1 MSSNLTSNQEKMTDD
16 NQDMICKDIDA
27 NDITKLIAFYLP
39 QYHPIPENDEW
50 WGKGFTEW
58 TNVAKSKPLFP
69 GHYQPHL
76 PADLGF
82 YDLRLP
88 EVREAQAKLAK
99 EYGIYGFCYYHYWF
113 NGRMILERPF
123 NEVLE
128 SGSPDF
134 PFCLAW
140 ANENWSRR
148 WDGSDREILLEQN
161 YTTYDPIEHIT
172 WLEKAFRDPRY
183 IKIDGKPL
191 FLVYRA
197 AEIPEMEEILKQW
210 REYIES
216 KGYPGIYICF
226 MLPGYSNT
234 GASNIPHLFSQ
245 GFDAH
250 VDFQAGSFTDTNKP
264 QNNVV
269 QKVVIKLKSPLLTI
283 FSTMVGAYIYSYE
296 LIVKRAIMQTANNHR
311 TFPCIFPSWDNS
323 ARRKKSQIITQN
335 DDEKLYSKWLTHAI
349 EVVEKNKGSEK
360 IVFINA
366 WNEWAEGCHLEP
378 DARNDRKFLEITKKT
393 LDLSTSKSQCIS

>member
-1 MSSNLTSNQEKMTDD
+1 MSSNLTSNQDKMIDD
-16 NQDMICKDIDA
+16 NQALICKDIDA

-99 EYGIYGFCYYHYWF
+99 EYGIHGFCYYHYWF
-113 NGRMILERPF
+113 NGRMVLEKPF
-123 NEVLE
+123 NEVLD

-134 PFCLAW
+134 PFCLSW
-140 ANENWSRR
+140 ANENWTKR
-148 WDGSDREILLEQN
+148 WDGLDQEVLLEQN
-161 YTTYDPIEHIT
+161 YDAYDPIEHIT
-172 WLEKAFRDPRY
+172 WLEKAFRDSRY
-183 IKIDGKPL
+183 IRINGKPL
-191 FLVYRA
+191 FLVYKA
-197 AEIPEMEEILKQW
+197 GDIPKIEVIIDQW
-210 REYIES
+210 RTYIES

-226 MLPGYSNT
+226 MRSDCTESGH
-234 GASNIPHLFSQ
+234 SNIPGILDR
-245 GFDAH
+245 GFDAY
-250 VDFQAGSFTDTNKP
+250 VDFQFGYFIDRNQRRES
-264 QNNVV
+264 QNLL
-269 QKVVIKLKSPLLTI
+269 QKLARKIKSPLSTALSLTTSASI
-283 FSTMVGAYIYSYE
+283 SSYRE
-296 LIVKRAIMQTANNHR
+296 AVSKALSQKTTNYK
-311 TFPCIFPSWDNS
+311 TFPCVFPSWDNS
-323 ARRKKSQIITQN
+323 ARRKKGQTITQN
-335 DDEKLYSKWLTHAI
+335 HDEELYGEWLEHATKK
-349 EVVEKNKGSEK
+349 VQSNGKDEK

-378 DARNDRKFLEITKKT
+378 DMKNGHKFLEKTKTVIEKF
-393 LDLSTSKSQCIS
+393 K

>member
-1 MSSNLTSNQEKMTDD
+1 MTIPTDIQEKSLTR
-16 NQDMICKDIDA
+16 
-27 NDITKLIAFYLP
+27 LIAFYLP

-58 TNVAKSKPLFP
+58 TNVSKAKPLFP
-69 GHYQPHL
+69 GHYQPQI

-88 EVREAQAKLAK
+88 EVREAQANLAR
-99 EYGIYGFCYYHYWF
+99 EYGIHGFCYYHYWF

-128 SGSPDF
+128 SGKPDF
-134 PFCLAW
+134 PFCLCW

-148 WDGSDREILLEQN
+148 WDGSEKEVLLEQN
-161 YTTYDPIEHIT
+161 YDEYDPIEHIA

-183 IKIDGKPL
+183 IRIDGKPVL
-191 FLVYRA
+191 LVYKA
-197 AEIPEMEEILKQW
+197 AEIHNIAEIINQW
-210 REYIES
+210 RQYV
-216 KGYPGIYICF
+216 KDQGYPDLYLCF
-226 MLPGYSNT
+226 VRTTAGSKLVEKSYFLNS
-234 GASNIPHLFSQ
+234 

-250 VDFQAGSFTDTNKP
+250 VDFQPDAYVLRRSKGEP
-264 QNNVV
+264 MYGY
-269 QKVVIKLKSPLLTI
+269 LKTFAKRI
-283 FSTMVGAYIYSYE
+283 IR
-296 LIVKRAIMQTANNHR
+296 RAISTTINLTLTDYEWIVNRALNQQPSECV

-323 ARRKKSQIITQN
+323 PRRQGRNPHIFQNNDVKAYGDWLVKSIDKTRQYN
-335 DDEKLYSKWLTHAI
+335 YDER
-349 EVVEKNKGSEK
+349 

-378 DARNDRKFLEITKKT
+378 DIRNGRKFLEVTLNTLEKCNLNETPLSNKKV
-393 LDLSTSKSQCIS
+393 